1 MEAFSTARALSLG
14 LLRISLGFVDAAKA
28 HSRPM
33 IAATGAGK
41 TANRSTLH
49 AETRMPR
56 FAPTGSALKP
66 NPQFLHLRSALID
79 CRRSAYRFERVLPLI
94 NADPRD
100 PYRDA
105 RHGGS
110 QCTPGGARGAIDVTT
125 SRA

>member
-14 LLRISLGFVDAAKA
+14 LQRIALGFVDAAKA
-28 HSRPM
+28 HRRPV
-33 IAATGAGK
+33 IATADAGK

-49 AETRMPR
+49 AERRMAP

-110 QCTPGGARGAIDVTT
+110 QCTPGGARSAIDVTT

>member
-14 LLRISLGFVDAAKA
+14 LQRIALGFVDAAKA
-28 HSRPM
+28 HRRPV
-33 IAATGAGK
+33 IATADAGK

-49 AETRMPR
+49 AERRMAP

-94 NADPRD
+94 NADPQD

-105 RHGGS
+105 RHWRS
-110 QCTPGGARGAIDVTT
+110 QCMPGGARSAIDVTT